1 MSDMSRP
8 ERCIVTIASLDQW
21 LATIEKHRYQWLADW
36 KPLKNHWSQWLSRYH
51 SINGN
56 GHLKNHWFFAMVVN
70 FLPLCLAEADIKQ
83 TNDSFWKIK
92 NIFLQCLEQDVPWF
106 MSTCVLVD
114 FMPCLVSDKSS
125 LTRIL
130 SRISFC
136 EKRVTIVNHWS
147 SKLEKPLK
155 NHRCQ
160 WLSRYHS
167 INGDGENFQKPSP
180 FHRWRKPTIAIP
192 SPWKFD
198 HRSGLPWSLF
208 RFFRSLVAMLARGQM
223 GWF

>member
-1 MSDMSRP
+1 MDSCILQWLSPLSLLLILYELLVLHYWPAVDRSDVSLP
-8 ERCIVTIASLDQW
+8 SHHWTNGWQPLKNIVTNGW
-21 LATIEKHRYQWLADW
+21 LTEK
-36 KPLKNHWSQWLSRYH
+36 PSKNHWSQWLSRYH

-125 LTRIL
+125 LMCIL
-130 SRISFC
+130 SRISFF
-136 EKRVTIVNHWS
+136 V
-147 SKLEKPLK
+147 K
-155 NHRCQ
+155 N
-160 WLSRYHS
+160 
-167 INGDGENFQKPSP
+167 
-180 FHRWRKPTIAIP
+180 
-192 SPWKFD
+192 
-198 HRSGLPWSLF
+198 
-208 RFFRSLVAMLARGQM
+208 V
-223 GWF
+223 

>member
-1 MSDMSRP
+1 MLRLLRSSRLLRLLRFLRSFRP

-92 NIFLQCLEQDVPWF
+92 NMFLQCFEQDVPLF

-125 LTRIL
+125 LTRVL
-130 SRISFC
+130 SRISFFV
-136 EKRVTIVNHWS
+136 K
-147 SKLEKPLK
+147 
-155 NHRCQ
+155 
-160 WLSRYHS
+160 Y
-167 INGDGENFQKPSP
+167 
-180 FHRWRKPTIAIP
+180 A
-192 SPWKFD
+192 
-198 HRSGLPWSLF
+198 
-208 RFFRSLVAMLARGQM
+208 
-223 GWF
+223 